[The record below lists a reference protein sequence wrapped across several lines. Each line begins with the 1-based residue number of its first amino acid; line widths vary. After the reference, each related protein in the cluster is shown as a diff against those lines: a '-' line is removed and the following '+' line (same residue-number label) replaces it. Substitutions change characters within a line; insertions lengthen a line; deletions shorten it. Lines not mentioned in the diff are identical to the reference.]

1 MGRNSPVVQWLGLDA
16 FAPVAWVQFLVRVI
30 RSHKPCS
37 MAKKE
42 KKKWAKDL
50 NTHFPKEDMQISNK
64 DMIRCSTSL
73 IIRKMQIE
81 TTMSCHLTPNN
92 TVTIKKIPQTK

>member
-1 MGRNSPVVQWLGLDA
+1 MGRNSPVVQWLGTDA
-16 FAPVAWVQFLVRVI
+16 FTPVAWVQFLVRVI

-50 NTHFPKEDMQISNK
+50 NRHFPKDDKQTHEKTLYVISHSQNA
-64 DMIRCSTSL
+64 
-73 IIRKMQIE
+73 
-81 TTMSCHLTPNN
+81 N
-92 TVTIKKIPQTK
+92 